1 MDNFENLTSLEQLK
15 AALDQSQEYQNSL
28 DRKIENSLQRW
39 PNVASQ
45 SEQLSRLAPS
55 IDLLETDAERLS
67 SVVQFTSRLAD
78 SISSKVRQLDL
89 AKTRVFDAIQRVDDI
104 LDLNFCTDGVK
115 QELFS
120 KNYEQAAR
128 HIHRYL
134 CLDENVLRQTI
145 PADSSESITESL
157 KTLEEARSE
166 LSKIVYEKFDQAVKV
181 NNEAEVERFF
191 KIFPL
196 LKLKDEGLE
205 RFSGYL
211 CGLVEKQVSEK
222 LEEIYRVVLQTCDNF
237 HILS

>member
-1 MDNFENLTSLEQLK
+1 MNDFLGIFAVWSKNE
-15 AALDQSQEYQNSL
+15 
-28 DRKIENSLQRW
+28 W

-78 SISSKVRQLDL
+78 FISSKVRQLDL

-120 KNYEQAAR
+120 KNYIKLEQAAR

-134 CLDENVLRQTI
+134 LL
-145 PADSSESITESL
+145 SL
-157 KTLEEARSE
+157 QNPSVRT
-166 LSKIVYEKFDQAVKV
+166 SK
-181 NNEAEVERFF
+181 
-191 KIFPL
+191 
-196 LKLKDEGLE
+196 
-205 RFSGYL
+205 S
-211 CGLVEKQVSEK
+211 
-222 LEEIYRVVLQTCDNF
+222 
-237 HILS
+237 H